1 MLGGWY
7 YDVPPATGPPSRI
20 LVCPASCGRFKSAPD
35 ANVSLLFGC
44 ETQVIK

>member
-7 YDVPPATGPPSRI
+7 YDVPPATGPPLAHPR
-20 LVCPASCGRFKSAPD
+20 LPGLLRPFKSAPD
-35 ANVSLLFGC
+35 AKVSLVFGC